1 MKKILLIEL
10 SLMTLAFVFAVSL
23 IGLGFTEREEM
34 NQTAGSQSNQTDK
47 NQINIDNFSFTP
59 AILTVPVGAKVTW
72 INHDDVP
79 HLVMSTDKRFTS
91 PALDTDDRFSYT
103 FTAPGTYNYYCAI
116 HPKMTAKIIV
126 K

>member
-1 MKKILLIEL
+1 MRRAL
-10 SLMTLAFVFAVSL
+10 SVALTEMLVIAFVISLTGPSFA
-23 IGLGFTEREEM
+23 GKEEM
-34 NQTAGSQSNQTDK
+34 KQTPSSQNNQTDR

-59 AILTVPVGAKVTW
+59 AILTVPVGTKVTW

-79 HLVMSTDKRFTS
+79 HLIMSTDKRFTS
-91 PALDTDDRFSYT
+91 PPLDTDDRLSYI
-103 FTAPGTYNYYCAI
+103 FTASGTYNYYCAI

>member
-1 MKKILLIEL
+1 MKRVLLVA
-10 SLMTLAFVFAVSL
+10 LMQMLVLAFVISL
-23 IGLGFTEREEM
+23 TIPSFGEKEEVK
-34 NQTAGSQSNQTDK
+34 QTPGSQNNQTDK
-47 NQINIDNFSFTP
+47 NQVNIDNFSFTP
-59 AILTVPVGAKVTW
+59 AILTVPVGTTVTW

-91 PALDTDDRFSYT
+91 PPLDTDDRFSYI
-103 FTAPGTYNYYCAI
+103 FTASGTYNYYCAI

>member
-1 MKKILLIEL
+1 MKRILLATL
-10 SLMTLAFVFAVSL
+10 SQILVLAFVISLTGPSFA
-23 IGLGFTEREEM
+23 GKEEM
-34 NQTAGSQSNQTDK
+34 KQTPSSQNNQTDR

-59 AILTVPVGAKVTW
+59 AILTVPVGTKVTW
-72 INHDDVP
+72 VNHDDVP

-91 PALDTDDRFSYT
+91 PALDTVDRFSYT

-126 K
+126 H

>member
-1 MKKILLIEL
+1 MKRILLATL
-10 SLMTLAFVFAVSL
+10 SNMLVFVFVISL
-23 IGLGFTEREEM
+23 TSPGFGEKEEV
-34 NQTAGSQSNQTDK
+34 NQTPGSQNNQTDK

-59 AILTVPVGAKVTW
+59 AILTVPVGTKVTW

-91 PALDTDDRFSYT
+91 PPLDTDDRFSYI
-103 FTAPGTYNYYCAI
+103 FTVPGTYNYYCAI